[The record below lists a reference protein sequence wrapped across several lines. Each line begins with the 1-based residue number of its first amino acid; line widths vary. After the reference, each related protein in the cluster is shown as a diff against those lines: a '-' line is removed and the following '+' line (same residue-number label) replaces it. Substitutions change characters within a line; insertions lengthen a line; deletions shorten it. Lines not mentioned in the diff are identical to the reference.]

1 MCLSTYTD
9 ISTETLDVIHENVLI
24 KLTGKGQGCVFLLC
38 ATFNYKPF
46 TMIWGRRETGSTKA
60 MWEGKLNSYPVPSPL
75 LLLRFSAV
83 EFNQQFKVRVD
94 ALHSPKHSFQFN

>member
-1 MCLSTYTD
+1 MFVHLY
-9 ISTETLDVIHENVLI
+9 ISTETLEVIHENMLI

-46 TMIWGRRETGSTKA
+46 TMIWGRREMGITEA
-60 MWEGKLNSYPVPSPL
+60 KLNSYPVPSPL

-83 EFNQQFKVRVD
+83 RFNQRFKVRVD